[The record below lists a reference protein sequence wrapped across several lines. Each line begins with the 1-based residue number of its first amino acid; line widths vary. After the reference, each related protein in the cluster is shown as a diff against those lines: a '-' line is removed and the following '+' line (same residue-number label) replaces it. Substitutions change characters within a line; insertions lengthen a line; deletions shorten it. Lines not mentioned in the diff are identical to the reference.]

1 MLLSQ
6 NESLVCRVSM
16 MNAENISVT
25 SSNLDHHGVV
35 AAACRDLDIAQ
46 RINKR
51 IGSPDPRRI
60 VQPGLAVVAMIINGL
75 GFTNRRLYLTPQF
88 FESKAMDRLF
98 EEKISADQLDDHALG
113 KALDEI
119 SAYGATKLFGEIAF
133 EIAQEKGLLG
143 PHAHIDTTSFS
154 LHGEYEE
161 EIGMIEN
168 PEAKGKEDKP
178 MIAKITHGYSKD
190 NRPDLKQ
197 IILSLTMTGK
207 ANIPIWMEP
216 LSGNASDKKTFQ
228 ETISRVRT
236 FQEGLKESSDFL
248 WIADSALYVPD
259 KLLAQQN
266 MQWITRVPEVVGDC
280 QKIVSL
286 SDDSFFWNE
295 VSDGYKYTE
304 VCSTYGGIK
313 QRWILV
319 SSEQAYKREEKTF
332 LKKLNKLR

>member
-1 MLLSQ
+1 
-6 NESLVCRVSM
+6 
-16 MNAENISVT
+16 
-25 SSNLDHHGVV
+25 
-35 AAACRDLDIAQ
+35 
-46 RINKR
+46 
-51 IGSPDPRRI
+51 
-60 VQPGLAVVAMIINGL
+60 
-75 GFTNRRLYLTPQF
+75 
-88 FESKAMDRLF
+88 MDRLF

-178 MIAKITHGYSKD
+178 IIAKITHGYSKD

-228 ETISRVRT
+228 ETISRVR
-236 FQEGLKESSDFL
+236 
-248 WIADSALYVPD
+248 
-259 KLLAQQN
+259 
-266 MQWITRVPEVVGDC
+266 
-280 QKIVSL
+280 
-286 SDDSFFWNE
+286 
-295 VSDGYKYTE
+295 
-304 VCSTYGGIK
+304 
-313 QRWILV
+313 
-319 SSEQAYKREEKTF
+319 SEEH
-332 LKKLNKLR
+332 